1 MVSGIIQ
8 ALIALN
14 DESYVPQRWHAT
26 LITIAII
33 AAAIIFN
40 TFLAVKLPLIEG
52 ILLGLHICGVFAIVI
67 PLWVMGSRAPAETAL
82 LTYVNQGGWDSMG
95 LAALIGMVT
104 PLNVLIGYDCSVH
117 MCKSITSNTYRRFR
131 SAPNKPSSRGN
142 LGLQPRSSTRDHVER
157 RAERSPRP
165 SSDHHP
171 SLHFRRPRARP
182 LDAHRR
188 TFHPNILRRDR

>member
-14 DESYVPQRWHAT
+14 DETYIPQRWHAT

-40 TFLAVKLPLIEG
+40 TFLAVQLPLIEG
-52 ILLGLHICGVFAIVI
+52 ILLGLHICGVFAIII
-67 PLWVMGSRAPAETAL
+67 PLWIMGPRAPAETAL
-82 LTYVNQGGWDSMG
+82 LTYVNHGGWDSMG

-117 MCKSITSNTYRRFR
+117 MCEFL
-131 SAPNKPSSRGN
+131 AFHAFD
-142 LGLQPRSSTRDHVER
+142 RD
-157 RAERSPRP
+157 
-165 SSDHHP
+165 
-171 SLHFRRPRARP
+171 
-182 LDAHRR
+182 
-188 TFHPNILRRDR
+188 

>member
-8 ALIALN
+8 GLIALN
-14 DESYVPQRWHAT
+14 NESYVPQRWHGT

-33 AAAIIFN
+33 FNAILFN

-67 PLWVMGSRAPAETAL
+67 PLWVMGPRTPARAAL
-82 LTYVNQGGWDSMG
+82 LDYQNLGGWDSMG

-117 MCKSITSNTYRRFR
+117 MCKFCTVFR
-131 SAPNKPSSRGN
+131 SLTILVLIHRNRSRGN
-142 LGLQPRSSTRDHVER
+142 RRQQSCPPPSHHVER
-157 RAERSPRP
+157 RP
-165 SSDHHP
+165 
-171 SLHFRRPRARP
+171 
-182 LDAHRR
+182 
-188 TFHPNILRRDR
+188 

>member
-8 ALIALN
+8 GLIALN
-14 DESYVPQRWHAT
+14 DEAYVPQRWHGT

-33 AAAIIFN
+33 FNAILFN

-67 PLWVMGSRAPAETAL
+67 PLWVMGPRTPARTAL
-82 LTYVNQGGWDSMG
+82 LDYQNLGGWDSMG

-117 MCKSITSNTYRRFR
+117 MCR
-131 SAPNKPSSRGN
+131 SR
-142 LGLQPRSSTRDHVER
+142 
-157 RAERSPRP
+157 
-165 SSDHHP
+165 
-171 SLHFRRPRARP
+171 
-182 LDAHRR
+182 
-188 TFHPNILRRDR
+188 